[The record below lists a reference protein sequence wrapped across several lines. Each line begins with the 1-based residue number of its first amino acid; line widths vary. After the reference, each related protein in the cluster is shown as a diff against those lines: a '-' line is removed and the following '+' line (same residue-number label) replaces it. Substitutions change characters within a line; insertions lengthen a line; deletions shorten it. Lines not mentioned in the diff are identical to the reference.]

1 MTQSNTSTASKIP
14 EIGFMTIWQILG
26 NKKANPPT
34 PAIIPV
40 SRTTFLDGIKS
51 GIFPA
56 PVKLGGRTNAW
67 RVEDIREF
75 INNMGAVQND

>member
-1 MTQSNTSTASKIP
+1 MTNPSISTASKIP

-34 PAIIPV
+34 PPIIPV
-40 SRTTFLDGIKS
+40 SRTTWLDGVKS

-67 RVEDIREF
+67 RVEDIRKCVS
-75 INNMGAVQND
+75 NLGTAQ

>member
-1 MTQSNTSTASKIP
+1 MTQSSTSTVSKIP

-34 PAIIPV
+34 PPLLPI
-40 SRTTFLDGIKS
+40 SRTTFLEGIRS
-51 GIFPA
+51 GKYPA

-67 RVEDIREF
+67 RVEDIRQL
-75 INNMGAVQND
+75 ISNLGAAQ